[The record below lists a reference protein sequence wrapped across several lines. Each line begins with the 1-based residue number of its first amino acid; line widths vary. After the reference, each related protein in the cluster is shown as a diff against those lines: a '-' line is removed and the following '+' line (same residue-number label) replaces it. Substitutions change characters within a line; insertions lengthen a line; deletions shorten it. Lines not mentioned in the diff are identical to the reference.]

1 MHAFLKTGKLGAPAE
16 IRKPSTSR
24 AKEDKKDL
32 TPWVEKYRP
41 RNVDDVVEQTE
52 VVNVI
57 RQAMEHGD
65 FPNMLFYGPPG
76 TGKTSIIHAAA
87 RQMFGSMYRERIL
100 ELNAS
105 DDRGIQ
111 VVRDKIKSFA
121 LRRANPIRPD
131 GKKCPPF
138 KIIILDEADSMT
150 GAAQTALR
158 RIMEKEAHSTRFCLV
173 CNYLSRI
180 IKPIASRC
188 TKFRFKPLSDA
199 KSIGRLEYI
208 CNEENLKA
216 DRSVLEKI
224 VEASG
229 GDLRQAVMCLQSI
242 TRLKGKDY
250 EITVDDALDVIGL
263 VPDEKIN
270 ALWEACKKGS
280 YNDIEK
286 LLENLLLE
294 GFPGSQVIDQLNE
307 KIIFSEDLNDKQKLM
322 IGDVL
327 GMCDYRLTEGSDEY
341 LQLLNVFSTIS
352 AAYKMTSSSSR
363 HSWPSPPST
372 GNNVP

>member
-1 MHAFLKTGKLGAPAE
+1 MNAFLKTGKLGAPADVK
-16 IRKPSTSR
+16 KPSTSR
-24 AKEDKKDL
+24 AKDEKKDL

-41 RNVDDVVEQTE
+41 RTVDDIVEQTD

-57 RQAMEHGD
+57 RQAMEHTD

-87 RQMFGSMYRERIL
+87 RQMFGNMYRDRIL

-121 LRRANPIRPD
+121 LRKANPTRPD

-158 RIMEKEAHSTRFCLV
+158 RIMEKEAQSTRFCLV

-188 TKFRFKPLSDA
+188 TKFRFKPLSDV
-199 KSIGRLEYI
+199 KSIDRLEYI
-208 CNEENLKA
+208 CNEENLKV
-216 DRSVLEKI
+216 DKSVLEKI
-224 VEASG
+224 VETSK

-250 EITVDDALDVIGL
+250 DITVRDALDLMWVI
-263 VPDEKIN
+263 PDDKIDT
-270 ALWEACKKGS
+270 LWETCKQGT

-286 LLENLLLE
+286 LVKDLLLE
-294 GFPGSQVIDQLNE
+294 GYPGGQVLDQLNG
-307 KIIFSEDLNDKQKLM
+307 KMFLCDDLSDKQRAM
-322 IGDVL
+322 IGHVL
-327 GMCDYRLTEGSDEY
+327 GECDYRLTEGCDEY
-341 LQLLNVFSTIS
+341 LQLLNIFSTIS
-352 AAYKMTSSSSR
+352 AVYKCTEFKPWSLC
-363 HSWPSPPST
+363 
-372 GNNVP
+372 

>member
-1 MHAFLKTGKLGAPAE
+1 MHAFLKTGKLGAPTE
-16 IRKPSTSR
+16 VKKPSTSR
-24 AKEDKKDL
+24 AKGDKKDL

-41 RNVDDVVEQTE
+41 KNVDDVVEQTE

-87 RQMFGSMYRERIL
+87 RQMFGNMYKERIL

-111 VVRDKIKSFA
+111 VVREKIKSFA
-121 LRRANPIRPD
+121 LRRANPNRPD

-158 RIMEKEAHSTRFCLV
+158 RIMEKESHSTRFCLV

-188 TKFRFKPLSDA
+188 TKFRFKPLSDE
-199 KSIGRLEYI
+199 KSIARLEYI

-216 DRSVLEKI
+216 DKNVLEKI
-224 VEASG
+224 VIASG

-263 VPDEKIN
+263 IPDDHIN
-270 ALWEACKKGS
+270 ALWNACEKGS
-280 YNDIEK
+280 YTEIQK

-294 GFPGSQVIDQLNE
+294 GYPGSRVIEQLNE
-307 KIIFSEDLNDKQKLM
+307 KVIFSDEFTDKQKAM
-322 IGDVL
+322 IGDAL
-327 GMCDYRLTEGSDEY
+327 GECDYRLTEGSDEY
-341 LQLLNVFSTIS
+341 IQLLQVFSTILV
-352 AAYKMTSSSSR
+352 AFKQ
-363 HSWPSPPST
+363 
-372 GNNVP
+372 

>member
-1 MHAFLKTGKLGAPAE
+1 MHAFLKTGKLGAPADVK
-16 IRKPSTSR
+16 KPSTSR
-24 AKEDKKDL
+24 ANNDKKNL
-32 TPWVEKYRP
+32 MPWVEKYRP
-41 RNVDDVVEQTE
+41 KNVDDIVEQTE

-57 RQAMEHGD
+57 RQAMERGD

-87 RQMFGSMYRERIL
+87 RQMFGSMYKDRIL

-111 VVRDKIKSFA
+111 VVREKIKSFA
-121 LRRANPIRPD
+121 LRRANPTGPD

-150 GAAQTALR
+150 GTAQTALR

-188 TKFRFKPLSDA
+188 TKFRFKPLSDE
-199 KSIGRLEYI
+199 KSIARLEYI
-208 CNEENLKA
+208 CNEESLKA
-216 DRSVLEKI
+216 DRSVLERI

-242 TRLKGKDY
+242 TRLKGKDH
-250 EITVDDALDVIGL
+250 EITVEDALDVIGL
-263 VPDEKIN
+263 VPDHVIDT
-270 ALWEACKKGS
+270 LWEACKKGNYS
-280 YNDIEK
+280 NIQK
-286 LLENLLLE
+286 LLDDLLLE
-294 GFPGSQVIDQLNE
+294 GYPASQVIEQLNE
-307 KIIFSEDLNDKQKLM
+307 RVIFSNELTDQQKVR
-322 IGDVL
+322 IGDAL
-327 GMCDYRLTEGSDEY
+327 GVCDYRLTEGSDEY
-341 LQLLNVFSTIS
+341 LQLLNVFSTIL
-352 AAYKMTSSSSR
+352 
-363 HSWPSPPST
+363 ST
-372 GNNVP
+372 YSKKGL

>member
-1 MHAFLKTGKLGAPAE
+1 MHAFLKTGKLGAPAAE
-16 IRKPSTSR
+16 VKKPSTSQI
-24 AKEDKKDL
+24 KDNKKNL

-41 RNVDDVVEQTE
+41 KNVDDIVEQTE

-87 RQMFGSMYRERIL
+87 RQMFGSLYKDRIL

-111 VVRDKIKSFA
+111 VVREKIKSFA
-121 LRRANPIRPD
+121 LRRANPNGPD

-158 RIMEKEAHSTRFCLV
+158 RIMEKESHSTRFCLV

-180 IKPIASRC
+180 IKPITSRC
-188 TKFRFKPLSDA
+188 TKFRFKPLSDE
-199 KSIGRLEYI
+199 KSIARLEYI

-216 DRSVLEKI
+216 DKSVLEKI

-250 EITVDDALDVIGL
+250 EITADDALDVIGL
-263 VPDEKIN
+263 IPDEQIN
-270 ALWEACKKGS
+270 LLWDACKKGNYINVQKS
-280 YNDIEK
+280 
-286 LLENLLLE
+286 LENLLLE
-294 GFPGSQVIDQLNE
+294 GYPGAKVIEQLNE
-307 KIIFSEDLNDKQKLM
+307 RIIFSDELTDKQKAI
-322 IGDVL
+322 IGNVL
-327 GMCDYRLTEGSDEY
+327 GECDYRLTEGSDEY
-341 LQLLNVFSTIS
+341 IQLLNVFSTTLM
-352 AAYKMTSSSSR
+352 ACK
-363 HSWPSPPST
+363 
-372 GNNVP
+372 

>member
-1 MHAFLKTGKLGAPAE
+1 MHAFLKTGKLGAPVDAK
-16 IRKPSTSR
+16 KPSTSR

-32 TPWVEKYRP
+32 VPWVEKYRP
-41 RNVDDVVEQTE
+41 RSVDDIVEQTE

-57 RQAMEHGD
+57 RQAMERDD
-65 FPNMLFYGPPG
+65 FPNLLFYGPPG

-87 RQMFGSMYRERIL
+87 RQMFGSMYKDRIL

-111 VVRDKIKSFA
+111 IVREKIKTFA
-121 LRRANPIRPD
+121 LRRANASGPD

-188 TKFRFKPLSDA
+188 TKFRFKPLSDE
-199 KSIGRLEYI
+199 KSIVRLEYI

-216 DRSVLEKI
+216 DRSVLKEI

-242 TRLKGKDY
+242 TRLKGKEY

-263 VPDEKIN
+263 VPDDKIN
-270 ALWEACKKGS
+270 SLLETCKKGS
-280 YNDIEK
+280 YNDIQK
-286 LLENLLLE
+286 LLDDLLLE
-294 GFPGSQVIDQLNE
+294 GYPAAQVIKQLNE
-307 KIIFSEDLNDKQKLM
+307 KIIFSEEFTDKQKVI

-327 GMCDYRLTEGSDEY
+327 GKCDYYLTEGSDEY
-341 LQLLNVFSTIS
+341 LQLLNVFSTITW
-352 AAYKMTSSSSR
+352 ACKL
-363 HSWPSPPST
+363 
-372 GNNVP
+372 